1 MEDGSFIPLSS
12 QYTTT
17 IDFNYMDELLYD
29 GFWLETTSPHGSNF
43 WNPSPITTPTDL
55 NPTSFYFPTSDPN
68 INYPNQPRFLHEETA
83 ISTTF
88 GEPALSH
95 LEMDEFSE
103 NDAMVEEAQLAN
115 RRMWVGPNRNPVSV
129 KKRLLQAINGLDE
142 STRDK
147 DVLIQIWIPV
157 KRGSR
162 QVLTTN
168 NQPFSMN
175 PNSKNLSDYRD
186 VSQSYQ
192 FAADEDSR
200 EFVGLPG
207 RVFLN
212 KLPEWAPD
220 VRFFRRE
227 DYQRVNHAQQYDVRG
242 SLALPV
248 FEQGSG
254 VCLGVVEIVT
264 TSQKVDF
271 SPELESICKALES
284 VDLKSSNI
292 QNRNNGDDN
301 RTMLLNSLSSF
312 TQQNCGSSRVI
323 TETCDKGKAVAAS
336 STNDECSGN
345 FSLTIGDASF
355 GTKIS
360 SEKRRT
366 KTEKTISLR
375 DLRQHFSGSLKE
387 AAKSIGVCP
396 TTLKRIC
403 RQHGIT
409 RWPSRKI
416 KKVSHSLR
424 KLQLVIDSVQG
435 AEGSIKLSSFYNNYP
450 NLVSPNLV
458 QGSSH
463 LHPSENQS
471 DGNNLSSPSKSPPS
485 SAGSHSSS
493 SSLSCSTG
501 AKQSSSIPINGDV
514 LSAEKNGVMSD
525 AELHE
530 KCQEKETK
538 LLMRSYSHKIV
549 PSFRVKVSFGEEKIR
564 FGLQPQW
571 GFREL
576 QEEVL
581 RRFNI
586 SNIGSCVSLK
596 YLDDDDEWVLLTC
609 DDDLEECTYV
619 HRSSKNRIIKL
630 AVNQASYP
638 NLGSSFGSTGHSTKH

>member
-1 MEDGSFIPLSS
+1 MEDGSFIPHSS
-12 QYTTT
+12 
-17 IDFNYMDELLYD
+17 IDYFNYMDELLYD
-29 GFWLETTSPHGSNF
+29 GFWLETTTSTHDSNF
-43 WNPSPITTPTDL
+43 NWPNPSTPITDDL

-68 INYPNQPRFLHEETA
+68 INNPNQPRFLHEETA

-95 LEMDEFSE
+95 LEMDAFSE
-103 NDAMVEEAQLAN
+103 NEN
-115 RRMWVGPNRNPVSV
+115 RRLWVGPNRNPVSV

-157 KRGSR
+157 KRGTR

-175 PNSKNLSDYRD
+175 PNSKNLADYRD

-192 FAADEDSR
+192 FAADEDSK

-227 DYQRVNHAQQYDVRG
+227 DYQRVTHAQQYDVRG

-292 QNRNNGDDN
+292 QNRNNGNDDQ
-301 RTMLLNSLSSF
+301 TMLLNSLSSF

-323 TETCDKGKAVAAS
+323 TETCDKGKAVAAF

-355 GTKIS
+355 GTKTS

-463 LHPSENQS
+463 LQPSENQS

-485 SAGSHSSS
+485 SDGSHSSS

-501 AKQSSSIPINGDV
+501 AKQSSSIPINGDA
-514 LSAEKNGVMSD
+514 LSAGKNGVMMLKRAQSD

-530 KCQEKETK
+530 KCQEKESTK
-538 LLMRSYSHKIV
+538 LLVRSYSHKIV
-549 PSFRVKVSFGEEKIR
+549 PSFRVKVAFGEEKIR

-638 NLGSSFGSTGHSTKH
+638 NLGSSFGSNGP